1 MLGLVT
7 TYEKENEK
15 GKGKGEFQNGVSEVG
30 EWGLRGVFAFLQVTA
45 QVLIWTVVGQ
55 PSAGNR
61 GQPPT
66 SEKGTG
72 GETKFLV
79 GPWFCHGDR

>member
-30 EWGLRGVFAFLQVTA
+30 EWGLRGVFAFLQVT
-45 QVLIWTVVGQ
+45 GFDMDGGG
-55 PSAGNR
+55 SAVR
-61 GQPPT
+61 R
-66 SEKGTG
+66 K
-72 GETKFLV
+72 
-79 GPWFCHGDR
+79 